1 MLKLEKYGKNHQILE
16 YFGRMRGGNMK
27 LCEYEN
33 NLFDMTLLCNIT
45 EKNKKVVFRGK
56 DYFVPLMWIYIN
68 TCLPEMVFPRIYKKH
83 NKYLR
88 LRRTLLYGTPY
99 YYFTEA
105 VVLSPYI
112 YMHFG
117 D

>member
-1 MLKLEKYGKNHQILE
+1 MMQKVVG
-16 YFGRMRGGNMK
+16 MK
-27 LCEYEN
+27 ICEYAN

-45 EKNKKVVFRGK
+45 EKNKKMVFEGR
-56 DYFVPLMWIYIN
+56 DYHVSLMWIHIN
-68 TCLPEMVFPRIYKKH
+68 TCLPEMVFPRAHKKRS
-83 NKYLR
+83 KYLQ

-105 VVLSPYI
+105 FELSPVI
-112 YMHFG
+112 HIHSG